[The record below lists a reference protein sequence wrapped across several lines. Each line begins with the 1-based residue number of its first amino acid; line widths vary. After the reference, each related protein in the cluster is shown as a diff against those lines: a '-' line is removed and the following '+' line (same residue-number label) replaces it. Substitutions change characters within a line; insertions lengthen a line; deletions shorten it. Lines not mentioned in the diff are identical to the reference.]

1 MAYEMKYTKGGFPF
15 KSSPA
20 KQSKKNE
27 YNRENNQTADNS
39 GPIRPVNQTVATD
52 ARKFEQNEL
61 VNELDDKAEYVLFV
75 VSDGTAEK
83 RVMMKYYSCPD
94 RRKDLI
100 AGWALFY
107 KDLEGHQVEAKQEV
121 VIAEQTNLPDDKA
134 EYVETDIENEKVS
147 SKKGN
152 KIIKELNS
160 KANKLRVPSAKSKK
174 IEPSY
179 PATPE
184 GNKKRSAAEQALEKK
199 EDEAGQN

>member
-1 MAYEMKYTKGGFPF
+1 MGYGMKYTKGGFPF

-20 KQSKKNE
+20 KQSEKDASVKVSE
-27 YNRENNQTADNS
+27 LDAKGKAKYKENNQKSNNTYDRVNAQTADNS
-39 GPIRPVNQTVATD
+39 GPVKPVNQTVATD

-61 VNELDDKAEYVLFV
+61 VNEL
-75 VSDGTAEK
+75 
-83 RVMMKYYSCPD
+83 
-94 RRKDLI
+94 
-100 AGWALFY
+100 
-107 KDLEGHQVEAKQEV
+107 
-121 VIAEQTNLPDDKA
+121 DDKA